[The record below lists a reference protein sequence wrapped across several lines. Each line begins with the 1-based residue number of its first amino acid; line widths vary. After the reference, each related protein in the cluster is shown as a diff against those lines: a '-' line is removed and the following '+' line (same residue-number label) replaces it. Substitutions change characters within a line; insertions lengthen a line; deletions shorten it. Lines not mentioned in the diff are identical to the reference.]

1 MWFDAEMTET
11 YEKYISKGIEDAGYK
26 PLIITGKEHNDSIT
40 DQIIAE
46 IRKSRFVVAD
56 FTGDRGGVYFEAGF
70 AYGLNK
76 PVIWTCKEEW
86 FNNEVNVVRD
96 ASIDGQIREVEIK
109 ETRKIHFDIN
119 HYNFIVW
126 KDGEE
131 LRERLKNRILATI
144 PKD

>member
-1 MWFDAEMTET
+1 MVKYDQAFVAMWFDAEMIEI
-11 YEKYISKGIEDAGYK
+11 YEKYISKGIENAGYK
-26 PLIITGKEHNDSIT
+26 PLIITGKENNDSIT
-40 DQIIAE
+40 DQNIAK

-76 PVIWTCKEEW
+76 PVIWTCKEDW

-96 ASIDGQIREVEIK
+96 ASVDGQIREVEII
-109 ETRKIHFDIN
+109 EARKVHFDIN

-131 LRERLKNRILATI
+131 F
-144 PKD
+144 